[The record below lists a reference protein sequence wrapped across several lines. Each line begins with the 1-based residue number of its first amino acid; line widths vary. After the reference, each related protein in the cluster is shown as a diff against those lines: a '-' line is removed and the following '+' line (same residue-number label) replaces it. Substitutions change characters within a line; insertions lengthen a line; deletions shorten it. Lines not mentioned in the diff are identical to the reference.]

1 MKSSLLIS
9 VPIALLFVSLSLFV
23 GNFFS
28 LEQTEHTWQI
38 DHHGAL
44 KQFQPLSGT
53 TGIGIS
59 ETSELI
65 TIDFTKDS
73 VLSKIDLKSTGS
85 DAFAL
90 LDFVL
95 VTYSSASSTFYVYEK
110 YSGIFLEEVKLESP
124 PVHFGQF
131 YGYGVLV
138 LDSRGLLIAW
148 NNEFKKVIGK
158 YDVKSFKTAIV
169 DDLVHVSLGSS
180 ILCLNNQ
187 AENIVA
193 NLRSNSE
200 IIDLRH
206 GLAISKDQIIN
217 LKASSTSESI
227 TSKKLTT
234 SLSNPKIL
242 SQDIV
247 AEFEEQRFTL
257 YRVDESNNLEQ
268 LTQHAARH
276 ASTIIPVEDVG
287 KVLVVAQVPNGFEIH
302 DFTKFLTTYDLGDI
316 VKYERIT
323 AIDFEDFSVFVSP
336 KSDHISIV
344 SVSNEE
350 VTVLLSLASTEDL
363 ESHSYQLEKSFT
375 ISHSIL
381 INSPRSI
388 SLIEKAQYLAE
399 ESHRDS
405 PALRM
410 LVKVKHHLAQ
420 LGKAFVDILS
430 GNSQVS
436 TIDEDIYGFQ
446 KLLITF
452 DDHRRVLTGR
462 NSQSSR
468 IVWQTTVKMIDNLV
482 GFESVNDEIFLLTP
496 SQLVTVSARTGA
508 VENVRELPSEGEK
521 LIKLA
526 VKLPEDLEE
535 EGYEPF
541 TYGVK
546 SGSSIKSVDTSKHI
560 SDNQFYVEQLG
571 EKIKAYKIIGEK
583 LIPTWSY
590 APQDGQVLTFVKN
603 GDELSPA
610 SGIAT
615 ANRAVLYKY
624 LNPNLVTVITQKR
637 NSQVAVHLLDGIT
650 GSPLYVHRH
659 ENLDIDANTLKLVQN
674 DNWVVYSFVTKDE
687 HEQQV
692 SVLDL
697 FSTVENASG
706 GEKSAFTGF
715 DTQIHNVLS
724 KTFVFPEKID
734 VLSSTRTR
742 FGITVKSIVA
752 LTETGSLVEIPKFM
766 LNSRRVDDRALTQ
779 ADAIEFKMMPYEP
792 VIGKPDLLVLNGK
805 QSFRTAGGAGSVL
818 IKPTE
823 LELTSVVCYVD
834 AVTEFCTVVQ
844 PSLSYDIL
852 KSGFDKKTLLA
863 TIAVLYAAYTIT
875 KPMVSSKKLK
885 AKWLD

>member
-1 MKSSLLIS
+1 MKSSALLHL
-9 VPIALLFVSLSLFV
+9 PIALLFVGLSLLV
-23 GNFFS
+23 GNIFS
-28 LEQTEHTWQI
+28 QEQTQHTWQI

-65 TIDFTKDS
+65 TIDFTKNS
-73 VLSKIDLKSTGS
+73 VLSKIDLRSTGS
-85 DAFAL
+85 DAYAL

-95 VTYSSASSTFYVYEK
+95 VTYSTASSTFYVYEK

-138 LDSRGLLIAW
+138 LDSRGSLIAW

-169 DDLVHVSLGSS
+169 DDIIHVSLGSS

-193 NLRSNSE
+193 NLRATSE
-200 IIDLRH
+200 IIDLGH
-206 GLAISKDQIIN
+206 GLAVSKDEIIN
-217 LKASSTSESI
+217 LRASGQSDAI
-227 TSKKLTT
+227 TTKKLTT

-242 SQDIV
+242 SQDIL

-257 YRVDESNNLEQ
+257 YRVDESNNLKQ

-276 ASTIIPVEDVG
+276 ASTIVPVENVG
-287 KVLVVAQVPNGFEIH
+287 KVFVVAQVPNGFEIH
-302 DFTKFLTTYDLGDI
+302 DFTKFLTTHDLDDI
-316 VKYERIT
+316 VKYERVT
-323 AIDFEDFSVFVSP
+323 AADLEDFSVFLSP
-336 KSDHISIV
+336 QSDQISIV
-344 SVSNEE
+344 SASTEE
-350 VTVLLSLASTEDL
+350 VTVLSTLASTKDV
-363 ESHSYQLEKSFT
+363 ESNSYQLEKSFT
-375 ISHSIL
+375 ISKSIL

-410 LVKVKHHLAQ
+410 LVKMKHHLAQ

-430 GNSQVS
+430 GNFQVS
-436 TIDEDIYGFQ
+436 TIDEDTYGFQ

-452 DDHRRVLTGR
+452 DNDRKVLSGR

-468 IVWQTTVKMIDNLV
+468 IVWQTTVKQIDNLV
-482 GFESVNDEIFLLTP
+482 GIESVNDEIFLLTP

-508 VENVRELPSEGEK
+508 VENVRDLPSKGEK

-526 VKLPEDLEE
+526 VELPEDLEE

-541 TYGVK
+541 TFGVK
-546 SGSSIKSVDTSKHI
+546 SGLSIKSADTSKVI
-560 SDNQFYVEQLG
+560 SDNQFYIEQTG
-571 EKIKAYKIIGEK
+571 DRIKAYKIIGEK

-590 APQDGQVLTFVKN
+590 ASQDGRVLTFVKN
-603 GDELSPA
+603 EDELSPA

-624 LNPNLVTVITQKR
+624 LNPNLVTVITQNRK
-637 NSQVAVHLLDGIT
+637 SQVAVHLLDGIT
-650 GSPLYVHRH
+650 GSPLHVHRH

-674 DNWVVYSFVTKDE
+674 DNWVVYSFVTKHE
-687 HEQQV
+687 REQQV

-724 KTFVFPEKID
+724 KTFIFPEKIEL
-734 VLSSTRTR
+734 LSSTRTR

-779 ADAIEFKMMPYEP
+779 ADASEFKMMPYEP

-805 QSFRTAGGAGSVL
+805 QSFKTPGSKGSVL
-818 IKPTE
+818 VKPTE

-834 AVTEFCTVVQ
+834 DITEFCTVVQ

-863 TIAVLYAAYTIT
+863 TIAVLYAAYIIT